1 MSDSGCDVLLTGSM
15 GNIADVARK
24 ALESHGLTVRCM
36 PFAQNTLRDECG
48 YLRELKKSMS
58 QYNPHVIIPVGDAT
72 VLSRFNANSVLSD
85 AVIPVDTP
93 NNIELLNSKTECYRL
108 AAKAGLPQPRL
119 FADIGHID
127 MYPVIFKRD
136 RSFGGTGVRKPST
149 RRALEQ
155 LIAKEKPDAKW
166 LVQEYIDGQCCSI
179 DVFMCN
185 GMFEYGCYRT
195 LSTDQRLGPSV
206 CREALAA
213 GTKLVGQ
220 MSHYAEILLGR
231 IGFQGVCGLDFIM
244 DNAGQAYF
252 LECNP
257 RFTGGL
263 QTQLDAG
270 LDLPFLWYN
279 MAVTIKKDRSR

>member
-1 MSDSGCDVLLTGSM
+1 MPDFGCDVLLTGSM
-15 GNIADVARK
+15 GNITDVAVRS
-24 ALESHGLTVRCM
+24 LEGHGLKVRCM

-48 YLRELKKSMS
+48 YLRELRKSITL
-58 QYNPHVIIPVGDAT
+58 YNPHVIIPIGDAT
-72 VLSRFNANSVLSD
+72 ALSRFNANSVISD
-85 AVIPVDTP
+85 TVIPVDIP
-93 NNIELLNSKTECYRL
+93 ENIELLNSKTGCYRL
-108 AAKAGLPQPRL
+108 AVEAGIPQPHL
-119 FADIGHID
+119 FDDIRDIGT
-127 MYPVIFKRD
+127 YPVIFKRD

-166 LVQEYIDGQCCSI
+166 LVQEYIDGQCYSI
-179 DVFMCN
+179 DIFMFN

-195 LSTDQRLGPSV
+195 LSTDQGLGPSTL
-206 CREALAA
+206 REHVDFPGLAE
-213 GTKLVGQ
+213 
-220 MSHYAEILLGR
+220 YAKRLLEP
-231 IGFQGVCGLDFIM
+231 IEFKGVCGLDFIV
-244 DNAGQAYF
+244 DDKDRAYF